1 MGKAIVAV
9 AMLSACV
16 SAPRLTANERCARRG
31 MVLAGVSLS
40 SSGGVGVATGG
51 GRTVVA
57 TSSSYGEDVICMRP
71 ATPADACEVQGARV
85 SADQKLDFSAIGWN
99 LTIGIGYVLFILPG
113 VVMYFVADSQSDAVG
128 REAERAGANTT
139 ARCGG
144 GGVGAPGALPRY

>member
-40 SSGGVGVATGG
+40 SSGGVGVATS
-51 GRTVVA
+51 GRHTAVA
-57 TSSSYGEDVICMRP
+57 SSSSYSEDVICVRP
-71 ATPADACEVQGARV
+71 VTPVDTCEVQGGRVAAAR
-85 SADQKLDFSAIGWN
+85 KLDFSDLGWN

-139 ARCGG
+139 ARCAG